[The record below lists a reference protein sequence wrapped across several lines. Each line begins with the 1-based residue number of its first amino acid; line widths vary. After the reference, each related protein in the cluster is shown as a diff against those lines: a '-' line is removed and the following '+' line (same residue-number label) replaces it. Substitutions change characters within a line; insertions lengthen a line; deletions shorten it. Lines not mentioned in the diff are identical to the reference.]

1 MKNQIIKKI
10 MAYLLVGAMVITTPM
25 TASATELE
33 NAYSTGVDQDTDN
46 TSGSN
51 TNTNTNTQTKAID
64 IPGIIEDYNFNITG
78 IMLDKE
84 ALSFNEVDAEGHPVS
99 EALQARVLFDDYDPT
114 GEPME
119 WASLGYD
126 EKQKIEKQIHWYS
139 DDNDVAKVVWAKSDP
154 KEENGKEDDKIIV
167 DAGNLKALV
176 KPKGVGQTNVYAWI
190 EADGKQYVNNP
201 DRPTPGD
208 YIATAVV
215 TVTEK
220 ITSIKFEKPED
231 FYFFEKRTYD
241 LKEYTNLETSAKTS
255 IPASSKGAE
264 TLIYSLEGTAPK
276 GCTVT
281 LTEDG
286 ILTVKKAKQGM
297 SIKFNAIAT
306 KSKTSDNEFVK
317 LSNEEIKFGNAIHAT
332 HVTIKESGTA
342 VKSKILDLGD
352 VNNAETEVTVTLEK
366 KKGKTVEKTVDV
378 TTPAKERNSGEN
390 ITDVVTWTSKNSKI
404 ADVVPVTV
412 KDENG
417 NVVTDENGNVV
428 TKDDLSRL
436 VVAKGVGSTTITA
449 TASSGKKSTLKVTV
463 DATPSGL
470 KIVDINEETSGKTY
484 TGKRTTLTAVL
495 TAKDKNGN
503 EFELPLGK
511 AKIKWE
517 SSNKKLA
524 PISAKKDVGTV
535 KPANLLKKN
544 AQVND
549 KESVTITATVSGKDS
564 NKKPYN
570 VPKAAYTLKITQS
583 SISDISISKKANST
597 DSNEINNGFKTL
609 VQTGSRN
616 KKGNDTAYIG
626 NDVDYV
632 ASPKEIE
639 FADAIGWTISGAAAT
654 IDDNGKLTPVKPGKA
669 TISANYVTI
678 LPNGKAKLNKKTV
691 AVTVI
696 QNATSIAF
704 VKEQT
709 VKNPSPKEKPQA
721 VTLKVKSI
729 EPKKATCNVAS
740 WKIMAYIV
748 DKDGNVTKTDTSQSF
763 GPSEKKEKG
772 YVKKSTKN
780 SITVNVP
787 GNAQAGS
794 VIKVGAYT
802 NGGVV
807 AYAYIYV
814 TDKTTKVKVEN
825 PKTDFELGKTASIGK
840 VMVEL
845 GKDANKQIIIKEAAN
860 KNTNFGNG
868 GTQGDTTAYITEPV
882 TYSVDKNSAK
892 FIKVDQNGNV
902 TGIQR
907 TGKKTATVTI
917 KTVSGKSVKVKI
929 KVK

>member
-33 NAYSTGVDQDTDN
+33 NAYSTGVDKDTGN

-51 TNTNTNTQTKAID
+51 TNTNTNTKTQSTD
-64 IPGIIEDYNFNITG
+64 LPEVIEKYNLNITG

-99 EALQARVLFDDYDPT
+99 EALQARVLFDDYDPS

-126 EKQKIEKQIHWYS
+126 EKKDIEKQIHWYS
-139 DDNDVAKVVWAKSDP
+139 DDNDVAKVVWAKSND
-154 KEENGKEDDKIIV
+154 KDDKEGNNT
-167 DAGNLKALV
+167 GNLKALV

-286 ILTVKKAKQGM
+286 ILTVKKAKRGM
-297 SIKFNAIAT
+297 SIEFNAIAT

-317 LSNEEIKFGNAIHAT
+317 LSNEKITFGDAIHAT
-332 HVTIKESGTA
+332 HVTIKENGTA
-342 VKSKILDLGD
+342 VKSRILDLGD

-412 KDENG
+412 K
-417 NVVTDENGNVV
+417 DENGNVV

-511 AKIKWE
+511 AKIKWQ

-535 KPANLLKKN
+535 KPANLLKQN

-549 KESVTITATVSGKDS
+549 EASVTITATVSGKDS
-564 NKKPYN
+564 NKKTYD
-570 VPKAAYTLKITQS
+570 VPKAEYTLKITQS

-609 VQTGSRN
+609 VQTGSTN

-654 IDDNGKLTPVKPGKA
+654 IDDNGKLTPVKAGKA

-691 AVTVI
+691 AVKVV

-704 VKEQT
+704 AKDQT
-709 VKNPSPKEKPQA
+709 VKNPSPKGKAQT

-740 WKIMAYIV
+740 WKTLAYIIK
-748 DKDGNVTKTDTSQSF
+748 KDGDTYTPYTIEDKSVEPKKTGNNITKCTNNSVT
-763 GPSEKKEKG
+763 
-772 YVKKSTKN
+772 VK
-780 SITVNVP
+780 IP
-787 GNAQAGS
+787 GDAQAGS

-814 TDKTTKVKVEN
+814 TGKTTRVKVDT
-825 PKTDFELGKTASIGK
+825 PKTEFRLGETASIGK

-845 GKDANKQIIIKEAAN
+845 GKDENKKIIENEAAF
-860 KNTNFGNG
+860 KNALFGNG

-902 TGIQR
+902 TGIQK

-917 KTVSGKSVKVKI
+917 KTVSGKSAKVKI
-929 KVK
+929 KVN

>member
-417 NVVTDENGNVV
+417 NVVT
-428 TKDDLSRL
+428 KDDLSRL

-549 KESVTITATVSGKDS
+549 EESVTITATVSGKDS
-564 NKKPYN
+564 NKKTYK

-740 WKIMAYIV
+740 WKTLAYIIK
-748 DKDGNVTKTDTSQSF
+748 KDGDTYTPYTIEDKSVEPKKTGNNITKCTNNSVT
-763 GPSEKKEKG
+763 
-772 YVKKSTKN
+772 VK
-780 SITVNVP
+780 IP
-787 GNAQAGS
+787 GDAQAGS

-814 TDKTTKVKVEN
+814 TGKTTRVKVDT
-825 PKTDFELGKTASIGK
+825 PKTEFRLGETASIGK

-845 GKDANKQIIIKEAAN
+845 GKDENKKIIENEAAF
-860 KNTNFGNG
+860 KNALFGNG

-902 TGIQR
+902 TGIQK

-917 KTVSGKSVKVKI
+917 KTVSGKSAKVKI
-929 KVK
+929 KVN

>member
-190 EADGKQYVNNP
+190 EADGKQYVKNP

-220 ITSIKFEKPED
+220 ITSIEFEQPYD
-231 FYFFEKRTYD
+231 FFEKRTYD
-241 LKEYTNLETSAKTS
+241 LKDYTNLETSAKTS

-286 ILTVKKAKQGM
+286 ILTVKKAKKGM
-297 SIKFNAIAT
+297 SIEFNAIAT
-306 KSKTSDNEFVK
+306 KSKTSENEFVK
-317 LSNEEIKFGNAIHAT
+317 LSNKKITFGDAIHAT
-332 HVTIKESGTA
+332 QISADCG
-342 VKSKILDLGD
+342 KSVGLDLGKTGETSKT
-352 VNNAETEVTVTLEK
+352 VNVTLENK
-366 KKGKTVEKTVDV
+366 KSKLKVDAN
-378 TTPAKERNSGEN
+378 TSLKERNDGKN
-390 ITDVVTWTSKNSKI
+390 ITDTVTWTTKNSNI
-404 ADVVPVTV
+404 ADIVPVTV

-417 NVVTDENGNVV
+417 NVLKDENGNDV
-428 TKDDLSRL
+428 TKNDLTREI
-436 VVAKGVGSTTITA
+436 VAKGVGSTTITA
-449 TASSGKKSTLKVTV
+449 TASSGKKATIKVTV
-463 DATPSGL
+463 DATPTGV
-470 KIVDINEETSGKTY
+470 KIIDINGETSGDTY
-484 TGKRTTLTAVL
+484 TGKRTTLKAVL
-495 TAKDKNGN
+495 IATVDGKEVQLPAGKSKFKWTPSDKKVATVS
-503 EFELPLGK
+503 GK
-511 AKIKWE
+511 E
-517 SSNKKLA
+517 T
-524 PISAKKDVGTV
+524 GTV
-535 KPANLLKKN
+535 KPANL
-544 AQVND
+544 VG
-549 KESVTITATVSGKDS
+549 KEGESKPVTISVRV
-564 NKKPYN
+564 YN
-570 VPKAAYTLKITQS
+570 GRKYDFTSAETTQDYTLTVKQS
-583 SISDISISKKANST
+583 NISDISIDKLANST
-597 DSNEINNGFKTL
+597 SPSDVKDGFITL
-609 VQTGSRN
+609 VQTGSKN
-616 KKGNDTAYIG
+616 KKGKDTAYIG
-626 NDVDYV
+626 TGVDYV
-632 ASPKEIE
+632 AKPAETKY
-639 FADAIGWTISGAAAT
+639 ADAIGWTISGAAAT

-669 TISANYVTI
+669 TISANYVT
-678 LPNGKAKLNKKTV
+678 LNSKTGKAKLNKKTV

-704 VKEQT
+704 AKEQT
-709 VKNPSPKEKPQA
+709 VKNPSPKGKPQA

-748 DKDGNVTKTDTSQSF
+748 DKDGKVVTKTDTSESF
-763 GPSEKKEKG
+763 GPSVKNGTG

-787 GNAQAGS
+787 GTAQAGS

-825 PKTDFELGKTASIGK
+825 PNTEFELGKTASIGK
-840 VMVEL
+840 VIVEL
-845 GKDANKQIIIKEAAN
+845 GKDANKQIITKEAAN

-917 KTVSGKSVKVKI
+917 KTVSGKSAKVKI
-929 KVK
+929 KVN

>member
-51 TNTNTNTQTKAID
+51 TNTNTNTKTQSTD
-64 IPGIIEDYNFNITG
+64 IPEVIEKYDLNIIG
-78 IMLDKE
+78 IMLDKD
-84 ALSFNEVDAEGHPVS
+84 ALNFNEVDTEEHSVS

-114 GEPME
+114 DEPME
-119 WASLGYD
+119 WASLGWE
-126 EKQKIEKQIHWYS
+126 EKQEIEKQIHWYS
-139 DDNDVAKVVWAKSDP
+139 DDNDVAKVIWAKSDDR
-154 KEENGKEDDKIIV
+154 DDKGNNT
-167 DAGNLKALV
+167 GNLKAVV

-220 ITSIKFEKPED
+220 ITAIEFKQPYN
-231 FYFFEKRTYD
+231 FYEKRTYD
-241 LKEYTNLETSAKTS
+241 LKDYTYLVTSAKTP
-255 IPASSKGAE
+255 IPASSAGAE
-264 TLIYSLEGTAPK
+264 KLIYSLAEPAPK

-281 LTEDG
+281 LSEDG
-286 ILTVKKAKQGM
+286 ILTVKKAKKGM

-306 KSKTSDNEFVK
+306 ESKTAEGGFVK
-317 LSNEEIKFGNAIHAT
+317 LLDQKVEFGDAIHAT
-332 HVTIKESGTA
+332 HVTIKENGTT
-342 VKSKILDLGD
+342 VKSKILDLGNVD
-352 VNNAETEVTVTLEK
+352 NAETEVTVTLEK
-366 KKGKTVEKTVDV
+366 KKGKNVEKTVDV
-378 TTPAKERNSGEN
+378 TTPSEQRNNGEN

-404 ADVVPVTV
+404 ADVVPVSV
-412 KDENG
+412 K
-417 NVVTDENGNVV
+417 DENGNVV

-449 TASSGKKSTLKVTV
+449 TASSGKKATLKVTV

-470 KIVDINEETSGKTY
+470 KIVDINEATSGETY

-511 AKIKWE
+511 TKIKWVP
-517 SSNKKLA
+517 SDKKLA
-524 PISAKKDVGTV
+524 PVSAKKDVGTV
-535 KPANLLKKN
+535 KPANLVKKG
-544 AQVND
+544 AKAND
-549 KESVTITATVSGKDS
+549 EATVTITATGSGKDS
-564 NKKPYN
+564 NKKPYSVN
-570 VPKAAYTLKITQS
+570 GTYTLKITQS
-583 SISDISISKKANST
+583 NISDISINKRANST
-597 DSNEINNGFKTL
+597 VSSDVKDGFITL
-609 VQTGSRN
+609 VQTGSTN
-616 KKGNDTAYIG
+616 KKGSDTAYIG
-626 NDVDYV
+626 TGVDYV
-632 ASPKEIE
+632 ANPKELE
-639 FADAIGWTISGAAAT
+639 FKDAIGWTISGAAAT
-654 IDDNGKLTPVKPGKA
+654 IDDNGKLTPVKAGKS
-669 TISANYVTI
+669 TVSANYVTI

-704 VKEQT
+704 AKDQT
-709 VKNPSPKEKPQA
+709 VKNPSPKGKAQA

-748 DKDGNVTKTDTSQSF
+748 DKDGKVVAKTDKSESY
-763 GPSEKKEKG
+763 GPSVKNGTG

-787 GNAQAGS
+787 GTAQAGS

-814 TDKTTKVKVEN
+814 TDKTTKVRVDDA
-825 PKTDFELGKTASIGK
+825 KTEFRLGETAPIGK

-845 GKDANKQIIIKEAAN
+845 GKDNSKDAAL
-860 KNTNFGNG
+860 KNTDFGNG

-892 FIKVDQNGNV
+892 YIKVDQNGNV
-902 TGIQR
+902 TGIQK

-917 KTVSGKSVKVKI
+917 KTVSGKSAKVKI
-929 KVK
+929 KVN

>member
-33 NAYSTGVDQDTDN
+33 NAYSTGVDQDTGN

-51 TNTNTNTQTKAID
+51 TNTNTNTKTQSTD
-64 IPGIIEDYNFNITG
+64 LPEVIEKYNLNITG

-99 EALQARVLFDDYDPT
+99 EALQARVLFDDYDPS

-126 EKQKIEKQIHWYS
+126 EKKEIEKQIHWYS
-139 DDNDVAKVVWAKSDP
+139 DDNDVAKVVWAKSND
-154 KEENGKEDDKIIV
+154 KDDKEGNNT
-167 DAGNLKALV
+167 GNLKAVV

-220 ITSIKFEKPED
+220 ITAIEFKQPYD
-231 FYFFEKRTYD
+231 FYEKRTYD
-241 LKEYTNLETSAKTS
+241 LKDYTNLVTSAKTS

-286 ILTVKKAKQGM
+286 ILTVKKAKKGM
-297 SIKFNAIAT
+297 SIEFNAIAT
-306 KSKTSDNEFVK
+306 KSKTSENEFVK
-317 LSNEEIKFGNAIHAT
+317 LSNQKITFGDAIHAT
-332 HVTIKESGTA
+332 HVTIKENGTA
-342 VKSKILDLGD
+342 VKSRILDLGD

-412 KDENG
+412 K
-417 NVVTDENGNVV
+417 DENGNVV

-511 AKIKWE
+511 TKIKWLP
-517 SSNKKLA
+517 SDKKLA
-524 PISAKKDVGTV
+524 PVSAKKDVGTV
-535 KPANLLKKN
+535 KPANLLKKD
-544 AQVND
+544 AKAHD
-549 KESVTITATVSGKDS
+549 EATVTIKATGTGKNS
-564 NKKPYN
+564 NKVPYT
-570 VPKAAYTLKITQS
+570 VDGTYTLKITQS
-583 SISDISISKKANST
+583 DISDISINKKANST
-597 DSNEINNGFKTL
+597 NSSEINNGFITL
-609 VQTGSRN
+609 VQAGSTN

-639 FADAIGWTISGAAAT
+639 FADAIGWTISGTAAT
-654 IDDNGKLTPVKPGKA
+654 IDDNGKLTPVKAGKA

-691 AVTVI
+691 AVKVV

-704 VKEQT
+704 AKDQT
-709 VKNPSPKEKPQA
+709 VKNPSPKGKAQT

-740 WKIMAYIV
+740 WKTLAYIIK
-748 DKDGNVTKTDTSQSF
+748 KDGDTYTSYTIEDKSVEPKKTGNNITKCTNNSVT
-763 GPSEKKEKG
+763 
-772 YVKKSTKN
+772 VK
-780 SITVNVP
+780 IP
-787 GNAQAGS
+787 GDAQAGS

-814 TDKTTKVKVEN
+814 TGKTTKVKVDT
-825 PKTDFELGKTASIGK
+825 PKTEFKLGETASIGK

-845 GKDANKQIIIKEAAN
+845 GKDENKKIIENEAAF
-860 KNTNFGNG
+860 KNVLFGND

-902 TGIQR
+902 TGIQK

-917 KTVSGKSVKVKI
+917 KTVSGKSAKVKI
-929 KVK
+929 KVN

>member
-25 TASATELE
+25 RASATELE

-417 NVVTDENGNVV
+417 NVVT
-428 TKDDLSRL
+428 KDDLSRL

-549 KESVTITATVSGKDS
+549 EESVTITATVSGKDS
-564 NKKPYN
+564 NKKTYK

-740 WKIMAYIV
+740 WKTLAYIIK
-748 DKDGNVTKTDTSQSF
+748 KDGDTYTPYTIEDKSVEPKKTGNNITKCTNNSVT
-763 GPSEKKEKG
+763 
-772 YVKKSTKN
+772 VK
-780 SITVNVP
+780 IP
-787 GNAQAGS
+787 EDAQAGS

-814 TDKTTKVKVEN
+814 TGKTTRVKVDT
-825 PKTDFELGKTASIGK
+825 PKTEFRLGETASIGK

-845 GKDANKQIIIKEAAN
+845 GKDENKKIIENEAAF
-860 KNTNFGNG
+860 KNALFGNG

-902 TGIQR
+902 TGIQK

-917 KTVSGKSVKVKI
+917 KTVSGKSAKVKI
-929 KVK
+929 KVN

>member
-33 NAYSTGVDQDTDN
+33 NAYSTGVDQDTGN

-51 TNTNTNTQTKAID
+51 TNTNTNTKTQSTD
-64 IPGIIEDYNFNITG
+64 LPEVIEKYNLNITG

-84 ALSFNEVDAEGHPVS
+84 VLSFNEVDAEDHPVS

-119 WASLGYD
+119 WASLGYN
-126 EKQKIEKQIHWYS
+126 EKKDIEKQIHWYS
-139 DDNDVAKVVWAKSDP
+139 DDNDVAKVVWAKSND
-154 KEENGKEDDKIIV
+154 KDDKEGNNT
-167 DAGNLKALV
+167 GNLKAVV

-220 ITSIKFEKPED
+220 ITAIEFKQPYN
-231 FYFFEKRTYD
+231 FYEKRTYD
-241 LKEYTNLETSAKTS
+241 LKDYTNLVTSAKTS

-286 ILTVKKAKQGM
+286 ILTVKKAKKDM
-297 SIKFNAIAT
+297 HIEFNAIAT
-306 KSKTSDNEFVK
+306 KSKTSENEFVK
-317 LSNEEIKFGNAIHAT
+317 LSEEITFGDAIHAT
-332 HVTIKESGTA
+332 QISADCG
-342 VKSKILDLGD
+342 KSVGLDLGLTGKTSKT
-352 VNNAETEVTVTLEK
+352 VNVTLENK
-366 KKGKTVEKTVDV
+366 KSNLKVDAN
-378 TTPAKERNSGEN
+378 TPLEERNNRKN
-390 ITDVVTWTSKNSKI
+390 ITDTVTWTTKNSNI
-404 ADVVPVTV
+404 ADIVPVTV

-417 NVVTDENGNVV
+417 NVLKDENGNDV
-428 TKDDLSRL
+428 TKNDLTREI
-436 VVAKGVGSTTITA
+436 VAKGVGSTTITA
-449 TASSGKKSTLKVTV
+449 TASSGKKATIKVTV
-463 DATPSGL
+463 DATPTGV
-470 KIVDINEETSGKTY
+470 KIIDINGETSGDTY
-484 TGKRTTLTAVL
+484 TGKRTTLKAVL
-495 TAKDKNGN
+495 IATVDGK
-503 EFELPLGK
+503 EVELPAGK
-511 AKIKWE
+511 SKFKWTP
-517 SSNKKLA
+517 SDKKVA
-524 PISAKKDVGTV
+524 TVSGKETGTV
-535 KPANLLKKN
+535 KPANL
-544 AQVND
+544 VG
-549 KESVTITATVSGKDS
+549 KEGESKPVTISVRV
-564 NKKPYN
+564 YN
-570 VPKAAYTLKITQS
+570 GRKYDFTSAETTQDYTLTVKQS
-583 SISDISISKKANST
+583 NISDISIDKLANST
-597 DSNEINNGFKTL
+597 SPSDVKDGFITL
-609 VQTGSRN
+609 VQTGSKN
-616 KKGNDTAYIG
+616 KKGKDTAYIG
-626 NDVDYV
+626 TGVDYV
-632 ASPKEIE
+632 AKPAETKY
-639 FADAIGWTISGAAAT
+639 ADAIGWTISGAAAT

-669 TISANYVTI
+669 TISANYVT
-678 LPNGKAKLNKKTV
+678 LNPKTGKAKLNKKTV

-704 VKEQT
+704 AKEQT
-709 VKNPSPKEKPQA
+709 VKNPSPKGKPQA

-763 GPSEKKEKG
+763 GPSEKNGTG

-787 GNAQAGS
+787 GTAQAGS

-825 PKTDFELGKTASIGK
+825 PNTEFELGKTASIGK
-840 VMVEL
+840 VIFEL
-845 GKDANKQIIIKEAAN
+845 GKDANKQIITKEAAN

-917 KTVSGKSVKVKI
+917 KTVSGKSAKVKI

>member
-167 DAGNLKALV
+167 DASNLKALV

-220 ITSIKFEKPED
+220 ITSIEFEQPYD
-231 FYFFEKRTYD
+231 FFEKRTYD
-241 LKEYTNLETSAKTS
+241 LKDYTNLVTSAKTP

-286 ILTVKKAKQGM
+286 ILTVKKAKKGM
-297 SIKFNAIAT
+297 SIEFNAIAT

-317 LSNEEIKFGNAIHAT
+317 LSNQKITFGDAIHAT
-332 HVTIKESGTA
+332 HVTIKENGTA
-342 VKSKILDLGD
+342 VKSRILDLGD

-366 KKGKTVEKTVDV
+366 KKGKTAEKTVDV
-378 TTPAKERNSGEN
+378 TTPAKERNSGKN

-412 KDENG
+412 K
-417 NVVTDENGNVV
+417 DENGNVV

-511 AKIKWE
+511 AKIKWQ

-535 KPANLLKKN
+535 KPANLLEQN

-549 KESVTITATVSGKDS
+549 EANVTITATVSGKDS
-564 NKKPYN
+564 NKKPYD
-570 VPKAAYTLKITQS
+570 VPKAEYTLKITQS

-609 VQTGSRN
+609 VQTGSTN

-740 WKIMAYIV
+740 WKTLAYIIK
-748 DKDGNVTKTDTSQSF
+748 KDGDTYTPYTIEDKSVEPKKTGNNITKCTNNSVT
-763 GPSEKKEKG
+763 
-772 YVKKSTKN
+772 VK
-780 SITVNVP
+780 IP
-787 GNAQAGS
+787 GDAQAGS

-814 TDKTTKVKVEN
+814 TGKTTRVKVDT
-825 PKTDFELGKTASIGK
+825 PKTEFRLGETASIGK

-845 GKDANKQIIIKEAAN
+845 GKDENKKIIENEAAF
-860 KNTNFGNG
+860 KNALFGNG

-902 TGIQR
+902 TGIQK

-917 KTVSGKSVKVKI
+917 KTVSGKSAKVKI
-929 KVK
+929 KVN

>member
-220 ITSIKFEKPED
+220 ITSIKFDQPYD
-231 FYFFEKRTYD
+231 FFEKRTYD
-241 LKEYTNLETSAKTS
+241 LKDYTNLETSAKTS

-286 ILTVKKAKQGM
+286 ILTVKKAKKGM
-297 SIKFNAIAT
+297 SIEFNAIAT
-306 KSKTSDNEFVK
+306 KSKTSENEFVK
-317 LSNEEIKFGNAIHAT
+317 LSNKEITFGDAIHAT
-332 HVTIKESGTA
+332 HVTIKENGTA
-342 VKSKILDLGD
+342 VKSRILDLGD
-352 VNNAETEVTVTLEK
+352 VNNAETEITVTLEK
-366 KKGKTVEKTVDV
+366 KKRKTVEKTVDV
-378 TTPAKERNSGEN
+378 TTPAKEGNSREN

-511 AKIKWE
+511 TKIKWLP
-517 SSNKKLA
+517 SDKKLA
-524 PISAKKDVGTV
+524 PVSAKKDVGTV
-535 KPANLLKKN
+535 KPANLLKKG
-544 AQVND
+544 AKAHD
-549 KESVTITATVSGKDS
+549 EETVTIKATGTGKNS
-564 NKKPYN
+564 KKVPYT
-570 VPKAAYTLKITQS
+570 VDGTYTLKITQS
-583 SISDISISKKANST
+583 DISDISINKKANST
-597 DSNEINNGFKTL
+597 DSSEINNGFKTL
-609 VQTGSRN
+609 VQAGSTN
-616 KKGNDTAYIG
+616 KKANDTAYIG

-704 VKEQT
+704 AKEQT
-709 VKNPSPKEKPQA
+709 VKNPSPKGKPQA

-748 DKDGNVTKTDTSQSF
+748 DKDGKVVTKTDTSESF
-763 GPSEKKEKG
+763 GPSVKNGTG

-787 GNAQAGS
+787 GTAQAGS

-825 PKTDFELGKTASIGK
+825 SEIEFELGKTASIGK

-845 GKDANKQIIIKEAAN
+845 GKDANKQIITKEAAN

-902 TGIQR
+902 TGIQK

-917 KTVSGKSVKVKI
+917 KTVSGKSAKVKI
-929 KVK
+929 KVN